1 MSKREFML
9 RYMLIIQKLR
19 NGKLAN
25 FEEISDYLDLQSE
38 IQGYEFRISKRTF
51 QRDIDE
57 IYSLFKIEIKYDF
70 SRKVYY
76 IAEDEQEDI
85 PQRFMEAFDL
95 FNSLKIAQ
103 DNRPYVYP
111 EKRRPLGTENLFGLI
126 HSIKNQFQVSFNYYK
141 FEDDEIY
148 EHTVNPIALK
158 EFKHRWYLLATD
170 ITEEGLMTY
179 ALDRLTD
186 LEITKKKAVYTTE
199 YNIEEYFRNCF
210 GIFSPNSE
218 KPEEIILSFNPYQ
231 GKYIKTFPL
240 HHTQEIIIDDDI
252 EFRIRLKLYSTYD
265 LQMELLSYG
274 ETLIVIAPLKLKAK
288 MKMVFENALGNY
300 KKKRENI

>member
-1 MSKREFML
+1 MSKREYML

-19 NGKLAN
+19 NGRMAN
-25 FEEISDYLDLQSE
+25 FEEISDYLDHQSE

-57 IYSLFKIEIKYDF
+57 IYSLFKIEIKFDF
-70 SRKVYY
+70 SKKLYY
-76 IAEDEQEDI
+76 TVDEEQEDL

-95 FNSLKIAQ
+95 FNSLKVAQ
-103 DNRPYVYP
+103 DNRPYIYP
-111 EKRRPLGTENLFGLI
+111 EKRRPLGTENLYGLI
-126 HSIKNQFQVSFNYYK
+126 HSIRNQFQVLFNYYK

-158 EFKHRWYLLATD
+158 EFKHRWYLMAT
-170 ITEEGLMTY
+170 IANEEGLRTF

-186 LEITKKKAVYTTE
+186 LEISKKKAVYTTE
-199 YNIEEYFRNCF
+199 YNIENHFRNCF
-210 GIFSPNSE
+210 GIFSPNSNE
-218 KPEEIILSFNPYQ
+218 PDELILSFDPYQ

-240 HHTQEIIIDDDI
+240 HHTQEIITDTEK

-265 LQMELLSYG
+265 LLMELLSFG
-274 ETLIVIAPLKLKAK
+274 QTLTVIAPLKLKEE
-288 MKMVFENALGNY
+288 MKMVLEKALGNY
-300 KKKRENI
+300 KK